1 MSKVKFKFK
10 LNKKGVGELLKS
22 GEMQTILNQHAYR
35 TQSKA
40 GAGYEAESFVGFDR
54 AHALVYAETPEAK
67 QDNLDNNTL
76 LKSLGG
82 GS

>member
-1 MSKVKFKFK
+1 MSKVKFK

-22 GEMQTILNQHAYR
+22 KEMQAILNQHANR
-35 TQSKA
+35 TQAKA
-40 GAGYEAESFVGFDR
+40 GPGYEINSFVGFDR
-54 AHALVYAETPEAK
+54 AHAVIFAETNEAK
-67 QDNLDNNTL
+67 KDNLENNTL